1 MLIFAIVIRCFRL
14 RFEYVI
20 LSILNLHL
28 CFLMDV
34 FKWMFFDSIKEI
46 NRLRK

>member
-34 FKWMFFDSIKEI
+34 LNGCSLIQLKK
-46 NRLRK
+46 